1 MPATQTLHSISTAR
15 RTLWRAWCW
24 YRRTPAPL
32 RRPEP
37 ALKAAAIAVGIWFG
51 GLFGLLGLHVL
62 RATADGAPTW
72 PGWAIVYLTAASLAP
87 LGSALVLTRRYRVGA
102 GMLGAT
108 LVIGQLCTAA
118 LALS

>member
-1 MPATQTLHSISTAR
+1 VSAAPILQSIATAR
-15 RTLWRAWCW
+15 RNLWTAWRW

-37 ALKAAAIAVGIWFG
+37 ALRAAAIAVGIWFG

-62 RATADGAPTW
+62 RATAHGAPTW
-72 PGWAIVYLTAASLAP
+72 PGWAIVYLTAASLAL

-118 LALS
+118 LVLS